1 MTPNEKPPL
10 FTELSPEKA
19 ASLNGGYYVTYPCYP
34 SKPWGAAYYPYYR
47 SRSYS
52 SYSTSKA
59 YPAYQSASFK
69 SAATRLDAV
78 LFE

>member
-1 MTPNEKPPL
+1 MTRNEKSLL
-10 FTELSPEKA
+10 FTELTAEKA
-19 ASLNGGYYVTYPCYP
+19 ATLNGGYDVKSPYYHC

-52 SYSTSKA
+52 APKA
-59 YPAYQSASFK
+59 DPTYNSASFK
-69 SAATRLDAV
+69 SAATRLEAV

>member
-19 ASLNGGYYVTYPCYP
+19 ASLNGGYYVTYTCYP
-34 SKPWGAAYYPYYR
+34 SKPWCAAYYPYYR
-47 SRSYS
+47 PR
-52 SYSTSKA
+52 SYSTSKTKPT
-59 YPAYQSASFK
+59 YKSASFE

>member
-10 FTELSPEKA
+10 FTELTPEKA
-19 ASLNGGYYVTYPCYP
+19 ASLNGGYYVKSPYYYC
-34 SKPWGAAYYPYYR
+34 SKPWGAVYYPYYR
-47 SRSYS
+47 PR
-52 SYSTSKA
+52 SYSTSKTKPT
-59 YPAYQSASFK
+59 YKSASFK

>member
-47 SRSYS
+47 PR
-52 SYSTSKA
+52 SYSTSKTKPT
-59 YPAYQSASFK
+59 YKSASFE